1 MASPLQIACLE
12 ILVEE
17 LVLGVQSGQ
26 ALDEPLARGLGAV
39 TDAKGLVS
47 VLPQLDLDI
56 LKYNVLGRL
65 IIA

>member
-1 MASPLQIACLE
+1 MVSSLQIACLE

-39 TDAKGLVS
+39 TQAKGLVA
-47 VLPQLDLDI
+47 VLPQLVFDMLKHNI
-56 LKYNVLGRL
+56 LGGL